1 MPAKPP
7 NCVGQGKQIKTS
19 TRLPI
24 GKVRSSDGKGV
35 VLFITSPILLT
46 GLFPQVVIAEMR
58 FLTKFSLPNLFRRFL
73 CLKVAFN
80 TNDTKR
86 RQLTER

>member
-1 MPAKPP
+1 MPAKHPK
-7 NCVGQGKQIKTS
+7 CVGQGKQIKTS

-24 GKVRSSDGKGV
+24 GKVRSSDGKSV
-35 VLFITSPILLT
+35 VLFITSPTSILLT

-86 RQLTER
+86 R

>member
-19 TRLPI
+19 TCLPI
-24 GKVRSSDGKGV
+24 GKVRSSGGKSV
-35 VLFITSPILLT
+35 VLFITSPTSILLT

-73 CLKVAFN
+73 CLNVAFN

-86 RQLTER
+86 R